1 MKVLFIGNSY
11 TYYNDMPD
19 LFEKLAKE
27 NGADVQVMSVT
38 QGGRRL
44 KAYEND
50 ADEYTLRLKQIMAE
64 HHFDAVIVQEHS
76 LAPILD
82 YDGFCRGVIR
92 VLDMVRPKAER
103 VILYETWGR
112 KSGSPE
118 LSEHGWTNEGMTRD
132 LADAYAKV
140 AKNRDLEVSH
150 VGQAFRRIVEAC
162 GQIELYY
169 PDMTHP
175 SYAGSCLAAL
185 VHYKTVFEAMPVSAE
200 CLGLNEKVLSAFV
213 AAIA

>member
-27 NGADVQVMSVT
+27 NGADIQVMSVT

-44 KAYEND
+44 KTYEND
-50 ADEYTLRLKQIMAE
+50 ADEYTLQLAQIMSE
-64 HHFDAVIVQEHS
+64 NSFDAVIVQEHS

-82 YDGFCRGVIR
+82 YDGFSRGVSR
-92 VLDMVRPKAER
+92 VLEMVQPKAKR

-118 LSEHGWTNEGMTRD
+118 LAEHGWTNESMTRD
-132 LADAYAKV
+132 LADAYAKA
-140 AKNRDLEVSH
+140 AKSRNLEVSH
-150 VGQAFRRIVEAC
+150 VGRAFRRIVETC
-162 GQIELYY
+162 GQIELYD

-185 VHYKTVFEAMPVSAE
+185 VHYQTVFGAMPASAE
-200 CLGLNEKVLSAFV
+200 CLGLNEKVLNAFV
-213 AAIA
+213 AAIS